1 MLQLRTDWTVEELTA
16 LAKDAD
22 TRIERVEGTL
32 LIKMGD
38 HLVQFALVP
47 QDLDANFGD
56 AEFILRIYDSPA
68 SSVLPLPSGE
78 HRLVC
83 VGRAP
88 KPNQPFYE
96 FDGINKLYRL
106 DEYAM
111 LRLGGSRD
119 EEIGDIWDTHRNKKS
134 VLVTEE
140 WRWYLVGTRGTVLA
154 ADGAILTI
162 TPYDK
167 EFVSKAKSMGGRW
180 YPPLK
185 AWVFAPEKADSV
197 RGLVETI
204 YGKS

>member
-16 LAKDAD
+16 LANDAD

-38 HLVQFALVP
+38 HLVQFALVS
-47 QDLDANFGD
+47 QDLDGNFGD

-78 HRLVC
+78 HRLAC
-83 VGRAP
+83 VGRTP

-96 FDGINKLYRL
+96 FDGVRKLYRL

-111 LRLGGSRD
+111 LKLGGSHG
-119 EEIGDIWDTHRNKKS
+119 EEIGDIWDTRRNKKPVS
-134 VLVTEE
+134 VTEE
-140 WRWYLVGTRGTVLA
+140 WRWYLVGTRGRIIA
-154 ADGAILTI
+154 SDDAILTI

-167 EFVSKAKSMGGRW
+167 SFIDGAKHLRGRW
-180 YPPLK
+180 YSPLK
-185 AWVFAPEKADSV
+185 AWVFPAEKADAV
-197 RGLVETI
+197 RDLVEAI
-204 YGKS
+204 YGES

>member
-1 MLQLRTDWTVEELTA
+1 MLQLRTDWTAEELTV
-16 LAKDAD
+16 LSKDAD

-38 HLVQFALVP
+38 HLVQFALVSRG
-47 QDLDANFGD
+47 LDANFGD

-111 LRLGGSRD
+111 LQLGGSRD
-119 EEIGDIWDTHRNKKS
+119 EEIGDIWDTHRNKKPVS
-134 VLVTEE
+134 VTEE
-140 WRWYLVGTRGTVLA
+140 WRWYLLGTRGKMLA
-154 ADGAILTI
+154 GNDAILTI

-167 EFVSKAKSMGGRW
+167 EFVSKAKLIGGRW

-185 AWVFAPEKADSV
+185 AWVFPAEKADAV
-197 RGLVETI
+197 RGLVEAI

>member
-1 MLQLRTDWTVEELTA
+1 MLQLRTDWTTEELTA

-38 HLVQFALVP
+38 HLVQFALVS

-96 FDGINKLYRL
+96 FDGVRKLYRL

-111 LRLGGSRD
+111 LQLGGSHG
-119 EEIGDIWDTHRNKKS
+119 EEIGDIWDTRRNKKPVS
-134 VLVTEE
+134 LTDD
-140 WRWYLVGTRGTVLA
+140 WRWYLVGTRGRILA
-154 ADGAILTI
+154 SGDTIVTI

-167 EFVSKAKSMGGRW
+167 DFVREAKSMGGRW

-185 AWVFAPEKADSV
+185 AWVFPAEKANTV
-197 RGLVETI
+197 RELVETI
-204 YGKS
+204 YGES

>member
-1 MLQLRTDWTVEELTA
+1 MLQLRTDWTAEELTM
-16 LAKDAD
+16 LAKDSD

-32 LIKMGD
+32 LVKMGN
-38 HLVQFALVP
+38 HLVQFALVSRG
-47 QDLDANFGD
+47 LDANFGD

-68 SSVLPLPSGE
+68 SSVLPLPPGE

-88 KPNQPFYE
+88 KSNQPFYE
-96 FDGINKLYRL
+96 FDGVQKLYRL

-111 LRLGGSRD
+111 LWIGGSRG
-119 EEIGDIWDTHRNKKS
+119 EEIGDIWDTHRNKKPVS
-134 VLVTEE
+134 VTED
-140 WRWYLVGTRGTVLA
+140 WRWYLVGTRGKVIECANAVVTL
-154 ADGAILTI
+154 

-167 EFVSKAKSMGGRW
+167 SFIDGAKRLGGRW

-185 AWVFAPEKADSV
+185 AWVFAPEKANSV
-197 RGLVETI
+197 RDLVEEI

>member
-1 MLQLRTDWTVEELTA
+1 MLNLRTDWTAEELMV

-38 HLVQFALVP
+38 HLVQFALVS
-47 QDLDANFGD
+47 QGLDANFGD

-96 FDGINKLYRL
+96 FDGVQKLYRL

-111 LRLGGSRD
+111 LRLGGSHS
-119 EEIGDIWDTHRNKKS
+119 EEIGDIWDTRRNKKPVS
-134 VLVTEE
+134 VTEE
-140 WRWYLVGTRGTVLA
+140 WRWYLVGTRGRILA
-154 ADGAILTI
+154 SDDAILTI
-162 TPYDK
+162 TPYDE
-167 EFVSKAKSMGGRW
+167 EFVWGAKSMGGRW

-185 AWVFAPEKADSV
+185 AWVFPARKADAV
-197 RGLVETI
+197 RDLVEEV
-204 YGKS
+204 YGA

>member
-1 MLQLRTDWTVEELTA
+1 MLQLRTDWTAEELMV

-22 TRIERVEGTL
+22 TRIERLDGTL
-32 LIKMGD
+32 LIKMTG

-47 QDLDANFGD
+47 QGLDANFGD

-68 SSVLPLPSGE
+68 SSVLPLPPGE

-96 FDGINKLYRL
+96 FDGVQKLYRL

-111 LRLGGSRD
+111 LWIGGSRG
-119 EEIGDIWDTHRNKKS
+119 EEIGDIWDTHRNKKPVS
-134 VLVTEE
+134 VTED
-140 WRWYLVGTRGTVLA
+140 WRWYLVGTRGKVIECANAVVTL
-154 ADGAILTI
+154 

-167 EFVSKAKSMGGRW
+167 SFIDGAKRLGGRW

-185 AWVFAPEKADSV
+185 AWVFAPEKANSV
-197 RGLVETI
+197 RDLVEEI

>member
-1 MLQLRTDWTVEELTA
+1 MLNLRTDWTAEELMV

-32 LIKMGD
+32 LIKMTG

-47 QDLDANFGD
+47 QGLDANFGD

-68 SSVLPLPSGE
+68 SSVLPLPPGE

-96 FDGINKLYRL
+96 FDGAQKLYRL

-111 LRLGGSRD
+111 LWLGGSRG
-119 EEIGDIWDTHRNKKS
+119 EEIGDIWDTRRNKQPVS
-134 VLVTEE
+134 VTEE
-140 WRWYLVGTRGTVLA
+140 WRWYLVGTRGRILA
-154 ADGAILTI
+154 ADGAVLTI
-162 TPYDK
+162 TPYNEK
-167 EFVSKAKSMGGRW
+167 FVREAKSMGGRW
-180 YPPLK
+180 YWPLK

-197 RGLVETI
+197 RDLVEAI
-204 YGKS
+204 YGES

>member
-1 MLQLRTDWTVEELTA
+1 MLQLRTDWTAEELTM
-16 LAKDAD
+16 LAKDSD

-32 LIKMGD
+32 LVKMGD
-38 HLVQFALVP
+38 HLVQFALVS

-96 FDGINKLYRL
+96 FDGVQKLYRL

-111 LRLGGSRD
+111 LQIGGSRG
-119 EEIGDIWDTHRNKKS
+119 EEIGDIWDTHRNKKPVS
-134 VLVTEE
+134 VTED
-140 WRWYLVGTRGTVLA
+140 WRWYLVGTRGRILANDGAVLA
-154 ADGAILTI
+154 I
-162 TPYDK
+162 TPYDEK
-167 EFVSKAKSMGGRW
+167 FVRGAKSMGGRW

-197 RGLVETI
+197 RDLVEEV
-204 YGKS
+204 YRAS

>member
-1 MLQLRTDWTVEELTA
+1 MLQLRTDWTAEELMV

-56 AEFILRIYDSPA
+56 AELILRIYNSPA
-68 SSVLPLPSGE
+68 PNALPLPSGE
-78 HRLVC
+78 YRVIC

-88 KPNQPFYE
+88 KPHQPFYE
-96 FDGINKLYRL
+96 FDGDNKLYRL
-106 DEYAM
+106 NEYAM
-111 LRLGGSRD
+111 LQCGCSRY
-119 EEIGDIWDTHRNKKS
+119 EEIGDIWDTRRNKKP
-134 VLVTEE
+134 VTVTKE
-140 WRWYLVGTRGTVLA
+140 WRWYLVDTRGTVFTS
-154 ADGAILTI
+154 DGAVIVI

-167 EFVSKAKSMGGRW
+167 DFVRQAKLLGGRW

-185 AWVFAPEKADSV
+185 AWVFPDYMANTV
-197 RGLVETI
+197 RNLVKEI
-204 YGKS
+204 YGEP

>member
-1 MLQLRTDWTVEELTA
+1 MLQLRTDWTAEELTM
-16 LAKDAD
+16 LAKDSD

-32 LIKMGD
+32 LVKMGN
-38 HLVQFALVP
+38 HLVQFALVSRG
-47 QDLDANFGD
+47 LDANFGD

-68 SSVLPLPSGE
+68 SSVLPLPPGE

-111 LRLGGSRD
+111 LQLGGSRG
-119 EEIGDIWDTHRNKKS
+119 EEIGDIWDTHRNKKPVS
-134 VLVTEE
+134 VTEE
-140 WRWYLVGTRGTVLA
+140 WRWYLVGTRGRILA
-154 ADGAILTI
+154 SDAAVLTI

-167 EFVSKAKSMGGRW
+167 DFVRDAKSIGGRW

-185 AWVFAPEKADSV
+185 AWLFDSQKADAV
-197 RGLVETI
+197 HGLVEAI

>member
-1 MLQLRTDWTVEELTA
+1 MLNLRTDWTAEELMA
-16 LAKDAD
+16 LANDAD

-32 LIKMGD
+32 LIKVGD
-38 HLVQFALVP
+38 HLVQFALIS
-47 QDLDANFGD
+47 QGLDANFGD

-111 LRLGGSRD
+111 LWIGGSRG
-119 EEIGDIWDTHRNKKS
+119 EEIGDIWDTHRNKKPVS
-134 VLVTEE
+134 VTEE
-140 WRWYLVGTRGTVLA
+140 WRWYLVGTRGKVIECANAVVAL
-154 ADGAILTI
+154 

-167 EFVSKAKSMGGRW
+167 SFIDGAKRLGGRW

-185 AWVFAPEKADSV
+185 AWLFYAQKTDAVRDLVKA
-197 RGLVETI
+197 I

>member
-1 MLQLRTDWTVEELTA
+1 MLQLRTDWTAEELTV
-16 LAKDAD
+16 LSKDAD

-38 HLVQFALVP
+38 HLVQFALVSRG
-47 QDLDANFGD
+47 LDANFGD

-68 SSVLPLPSGE
+68 SSVLPLPPGE

-111 LRLGGSRD
+111 LWIGGSRD
-119 EEIGDIWDTHRNKKS
+119 EEIGDIWDTHRNKKPVS
-134 VLVTEE
+134 VTED
-140 WRWYLVGTRGTVLA
+140 WRWYLVGTRGKVIECANAVVTL
-154 ADGAILTI
+154 

-167 EFVSKAKSMGGRW
+167 SFIDGAKRLGGRW

-185 AWVFAPEKADSV
+185 AWVFAPEKANSV
-197 RGLVETI
+197 RDLVEEI

>member
-1 MLQLRTDWTVEELTA
+1 MLNLRTDWTAEELTA
-16 LAKDAD
+16 LANDAD

-38 HLVQFALVP
+38 HLVQFALVS
-47 QDLDANFGD
+47 QGLDANFGD

-68 SSVLPLPSGE
+68 LNALPLPSGE

-88 KPNQPFYE
+88 KPSQPFYE
-96 FDGINKLYRL
+96 FDGVHKLYRL

-111 LRLGGSRD
+111 LQLGGSHG
-119 EEIGDIWDTHRNKKS
+119 EEIGDIWDTRRNKKPVS
-134 VLVTEE
+134 LTDD
-140 WRWYLVGTRGTVLA
+140 WRWYLVGTRGRIIAT
-154 ADGAILTI
+154 DGAMLTI

-167 EFVSKAKSMGGRW
+167 DFVRQAKSSGGRW

-185 AWVFAPEKADSV
+185 AWVFPAEKANTV
-197 RGLVETI
+197 RELVEAI
-204 YGKS
+204 YGES

>member
-1 MLQLRTDWTVEELTA
+1 MLQLRTDWTAEELTV
-16 LAKDAD
+16 LSKDAD

-38 HLVQFALVP
+38 HLVQFALVSRG
-47 QDLDANFGD
+47 LDANFGD

-111 LRLGGSRD
+111 LQLGGSRG
-119 EEIGDIWDTHRNKKS
+119 EEIGDIWDTSRNKKPVS
-134 VLVTEE
+134 VTEE
-140 WRWYLVGTRGTVLA
+140 WRWYLVGTRGKVIECANAVVAL
-154 ADGAILTI
+154 

-167 EFVSKAKSMGGRW
+167 SFIDGAKRLGGRW

-185 AWVFAPEKADSV
+185 AWVFPAEKADAV
-197 RGLVETI
+197 RGLVEAI